1 MSRPS
6 PRAIKE
12 AMLHA
17 GDLQS
22 ESQHSVLRRR
32 LMQYVQ
38 CGACPKPLQL
48 SVAVRVLEPHGF
60 TAAIR
65 VVDAALDRFCQCK
78 TVKPDQVEPVIGQN
92 PVVVVRID
100 KRQCK
105 HALLLQVRL
114 MNASE
119 AAGNHRR
126 TTQKPRRQRRML
138 AAAAFSV
145 IRIADDHPSLPRRT
159 VLTGRLRRREAA
171 LACQYI

>member
-1 MSRPS
+1 MRPTGRRFSREWTCVAGYKTTREKRKDCKPPMSRPS
-6 PRAIKE
+6 PRAVKK

-32 LMQYVQ
+32 LMQHVQ

-92 PVVVVRID
+92 PV
-100 KRQCK
+100 
-105 HALLLQVRL
+105 
-114 MNASE
+114 
-119 AAGNHRR
+119 
-126 TTQKPRRQRRML
+126 
-138 AAAAFSV
+138 
-145 IRIADDHPSLPRRT
+145 
-159 VLTGRLRRREAA
+159 
-171 LACQYI
+171 